1 MKKNELGFDE
11 VVDTS
16 VDILDAASLI
26 AAALSD
32 GVQISDLGVLFSIAP
47 KVVEIKRDG
56 KAAVAQLIDLSP
68 DEAAEAAIQIAER
81 TGKPATGI
89 IARVNEGFTLTVRTY
104 RLVTDGTHLVQ
115 DWTRFVKSIQQSVSP
130 ATA

>member
-104 RLVTDGTHLVQ
+104 RFVTDGTHLVQ

-130 ATA
+130 AAA